1 MIKHN
6 MFSLLP
12 KRAHI
17 SDSDVQFHPSNNE
30 DTSHTKVF
38 RTFEGTFVLFS
49 PFNNRY
55 VACMEIY
62 LDMIAASSFLLPPY

>member
-1 MIKHN
+1 
-6 MFSLLP
+6 
-12 KRAHI
+12 
-17 SDSDVQFHPSNNE
+17 VQFHPSNNE

-62 LDMIAASSFLLPPY
+62 LDMIAAFSFLLPPY